1 MKTLARGSRWLLVP
15 MALTVTACEPPR
27 TPATQPA
34 TQAVSQTP
42 TPPERTPPPASAP
55 TTALEQIQQKAEEA
69 YQSAR
74 DWAADLRD
82 RYWNNA
88 RDEFNKLIERARE
101 AASGVKPEVARRI
114 KELRERAA
122 DAANALE
129 KAREIGG
136 QAFEDAK
143 QRFEQTLDD
152 LRGAI
157 GNAPASQPATEPAE
171 P

>member
-1 MKTLARGSRWLLVP
+1 MKMLVRGSRWLLVP
-15 MALTVTACEPPR
+15 VTLAVTACEPPR

-34 TQAVSQTP
+34 TQAVGQTP
-42 TPPERTPPPASAP
+42 PTSELTLPPASAP
-55 TTALEQIQQKAEEA
+55 ATALEQMQQRAQEA

-74 DWAADLRD
+74 DWAGDLRD
-82 RYWNNA
+82 RYWNQA
-88 RDEFNKLIERARE
+88 RDEFNKLVERARE
-101 AASGVKPEVARRI
+101 AASGVKPEVERRI
-114 KELRERAA
+114 REIQERAA
-122 DAANALE
+122 DAATALE

-152 LRGAI
+152 LRRAVG
-157 GNAPASQPATEPAE
+157 GEPESQPATAPAR